1 MNYKTF
7 EKLMKELVSI
17 KEDEDNLNKAFRKF
31 EPDFNY
37 IGFWRYETLVVK
49 AIQEVMN
56 DEYDYIG
63 YWLYE
68 VDCGKKAK
76 VGTVTDE
83 KGKNIP
89 IKTLKNL
96 YDVITNH

>member
-1 MNYKTF
+1 MDYKTF
-7 EKLMKELVSI
+7 EKLMKELVSL
-17 KEDEDNLNKAFRKF
+17 KEDEDNINNAFRKF
-31 EPDFNY
+31 EPDFNG
-37 IGFWRYETLVVK
+37 ITFGRYETLVVQ
-49 AIQEVMN
+49 AIKEAMN

-76 VGTVTDE
+76 VGTVTD
-83 KGKNIP
+83 KDGKNIP

-96 YDVITNH
+96 YDLITNP